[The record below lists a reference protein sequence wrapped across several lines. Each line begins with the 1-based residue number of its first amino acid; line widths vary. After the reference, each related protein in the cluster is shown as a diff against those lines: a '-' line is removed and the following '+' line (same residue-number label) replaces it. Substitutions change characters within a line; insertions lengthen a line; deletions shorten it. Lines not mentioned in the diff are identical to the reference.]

1 MKLLLAA
8 TLVAACGPGIKQA
21 PETPPTQDFAT
32 KFATAARAAD
42 VATLRAMMGP
52 HVTLGGLW
60 FPDATCQQEFAGTGD
75 IAGGRLDELARCL
88 TSVKLMVSQR
98 KDSLPDVSVLTY
110 DPGLEIEAR
119 FIDTTT
125 GPWLSWIGYE
135 SRKDLADALPTITPE
150 ALEGLRT
157 AGLRDPAVATPDG
170 DAHPHAWVKM
180 CIDAEGKVTGAHVRQ
195 ASSPAAARAFTAA
208 IADWTF
214 KPFVASGQPMPACA
228 MVLLAKPLADA
239 LPEATLPLPTHMP
252 GDRLVIAPTQLHRT
266 AGNMTVTPDDKTR
279 RQIQAAHI
287 GRLIGTF
294 QFCISEA
301 GRIGDLTML
310 RSTGVPAYDGE
321 LLREIS
327 RWEYAP
333 YIDEG
338 KPVSVCTAV
347 TFIYSQ
353 R

>member
-8 TLVAACGPGIKQA
+8 ALAACGPGIKQA
-21 PETPPTQDFAT
+21 PETPPAQDFAT
-32 KFATAARAAD
+32 KFATAARAGD
-42 VATLRAMMGP
+42 IATLRAMMGP

-60 FPDATCQQEFAGTGD
+60 FPDATCQKEFAGTGE
-75 IAGGRLDELARCL
+75 IGGGRLDELARCL
-88 TSVKLMVSQR
+88 TTVKLMVSPR
-98 KDSLPDVSVLTY
+98 KDSLPDVAVLTY

-119 FIDTTT
+119 FIDKTT

-135 SRKDLADALPTITPE
+135 SRRDLADALPTISPG

-157 AGLRDPAVATPDG
+157 AGLRDPAVSAPPSDE
-170 DAHPHAWVKM
+170 HPFAWVKT
-180 CIDAEGKVTGAHVRQ
+180 CIDTDGKVTGAHVRE

-208 IADWTF
+208 IADWAF
-214 KPFVASGQPMPACA
+214 KPFVPSGQPMPACA
-228 MVLLAKPLADA
+228 MVLLAKPLAQA
-239 LPEATLPLPTHMP
+239 LPEARLPFPTRMP
-252 GDRLVIAPTQLHRT
+252 GDRLVIASSQLHRA
-266 AGNMTVTPDDKTR
+266 AGNTMVTPDDKTK

-287 GRLIGTF
+287 GRVIGTF
-294 QFCISEA
+294 QFCVSEA

-327 RWEYAP
+327 HWEYTP